1 MKVACISASRVPS
14 TTANSIQV
22 MKACQAISQLGHEV
36 HLFVPKHKH
45 QLKILDLPSFYGLD
59 TQFPIEWLAS
69 PPGFHRYDFAF
80 NAVRLA
86 RRLKA
91 DLTYVWFLQAGV
103 ISLLAGLPVI
113 IELHGPPE
121 GRFGPT
127 LFRLFQK
134 LPGKK
139 RLLAITQAL
148 AGLLHENF
156 KTRLDVP
163 ELIQISPNG
172 VDLERYRD
180 LPEPPAARS
189 QLGLPPTLT
198 VGYTGHLYPGRGMTL
213 LTELAS
219 CYPRINFLWVGG
231 NDQELNLWRQH
242 LADKNIGNITLT
254 GFIHNE
260 QLPMYQAAADILLMP
275 YEKVITGSSGGN
287 SSTYASPMKMFE
299 YMASRR
305 AIVSSDLPVIR
316 EVLNPSNAMLCP
328 PEDIEAWCQALGDLI
343 LDEAKRQALAD
354 QAWLDIQQYTWIQRA
369 HKALEGFPHPVGYP
383 SSDRIITN
391 APQ

>member
-14 TTANSIQV
+14 TTANSIQL

-36 HLFVPKHKH
+36 HLFVPKQKQ
-45 QLKILDLPSFYGLD
+45 QLNELDLPSFYGLN
-59 TQFPIEWLAS
+59 TPFTIEWLAS

-80 NAVRLA
+80 NAIRMA
-86 RRLKA
+86 KRMKA

-103 ISLLAGLPVI
+103 FSLLARVPVI

-148 AGLLHENF
+148 AGLLRENF
-156 KTRLDVP
+156 KISANDRGLV
-163 ELIQISPNG
+163 QISPNG
-172 VDLERYRD
+172 VDLERYKD
-180 LPEPPAARS
+180 LPEPQAARS
-189 QLGLPPTLT
+189 LLGLPSTLT

-219 CYPRINFLWVGG
+219 CYPHINFLWVGG
-231 NDQELNLWRQH
+231 NDQEINLWRQR
-242 LADKNIGNITLT
+242 LADKNIANITLT
-254 GFIHNE
+254 GFIKNE

-275 YEKVITGSSGGN
+275 YERVITGSSGGN
-287 SSTYASPMKMFE
+287 SSSYASPMKMFE

-305 AIVSSDLPVIR
+305 AIISSDLPVIR

-328 PEDIEAWCQALGDLI
+328 AEDIEAWCQALGDLI
-343 LDEAKRQALAD
+343 LDETRRQALAD
-354 QAWLDIQQYTWIQRA
+354 QAWSDIQQYTWRERA
-369 HKALEGFPHPVGYP
+369 TKALEGFPYP
-383 SSDRIITN
+383 AEVPSQSQILTN
-391 APQ
+391 EP

>member
-45 QLKILDLPSFYGLD
+45 QLQVVDLPSFYGLN
-59 TQFPIEWLAS
+59 TQFTIEWLAS

-80 NAVRLA
+80 NAVRMA
-86 RRLKA
+86 RRMKA

-103 ISLLAGLPVI
+103 FSLLARLPVI

-121 GRFGPT
+121 GRFGPSI
-127 LFRLFQK
+127 FRLFQK

-139 RLLAITQAL
+139 RILPITQAL

-156 KTRLDVP
+156 NLSVDDRG
-163 ELIQISPNG
+163 LIQISPNG
-172 VDLERYRD
+172 VDLERYKD

-189 QLGLPPTLT
+189 MLGLPPSLT

-231 NDQELNLWRQH
+231 NNQEINQWRERLTTNH
-242 LADKNIGNITLT
+242 IGNITLT
-254 GFIHNE
+254 GFIKNE
-260 QLPMYQAAADILLMP
+260 QLPMYQAASDILLMP
-275 YEKVITGSSGGN
+275 YERVISGSSGGN
-287 SSTYASPMKMFE
+287 STAYASPMKMFE

-305 AIVSSDLPVIR
+305 AIISSDLPVIR
-316 EVLNPSNAMLCP
+316 EVLNPSNAALCP
-328 PEDIEAWCQALGDLI
+328 AEDIEAWCQALGDLI
-343 LDEAKRQALAD
+343 LDETRRQALAD
-354 QAWLDIQQYTWIQRA
+354 QAWLDIQKYTWLERA
-369 HKALEGFPHPVGYP
+369 HKALEGFPNPAEVP
-383 SSDRIITN
+383 SQGHILTN
-391 APQ
+391 EP